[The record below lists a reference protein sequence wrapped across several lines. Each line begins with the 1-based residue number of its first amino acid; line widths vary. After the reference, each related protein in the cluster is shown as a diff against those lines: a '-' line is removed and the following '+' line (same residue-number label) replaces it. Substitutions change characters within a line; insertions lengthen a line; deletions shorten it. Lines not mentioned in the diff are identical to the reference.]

1 MDSNREPAM
10 KINMVAPMYGPA
22 QARKTFVLC
31 FDGTGNKFS
40 GTASDSNILKI
51 FRMLDRND
59 PSHLHYYQAF
69 LMRLLTFA
77 KPGIGTY
84 VDTKQMS
91 AHTSLPARFNS
102 WFQKAKDSA
111 IGTSFDEHV
120 MGGYKFLMRYYS
132 TDIYFFG
139 FSRGAYIARFLAEM
153 LDYVGLLSAGNEEM
167 ARFAWKAFAK
177 WQQRHGESE
186 KNEAKKKKMFEF
198 IMGFRETFSR
208 PVRRIRFLG
217 LFDTVNSVP
226 HFENAWMKRSKFP
239 YTARSSALVIRHAV
253 CIDERR
259 AKFRQD
265 LISEMK
271 RIDITHRHYP
281 HNHVDHHLQQQLLH
295 PTSSEKPMQH
305 HDHLELPQ
313 KKIEAPRAA
322 MPSERYRRPSHH
334 RLSLQHERGLS
345 ISPAR
350 SLTKLTE
357 GDEASIRTAS
367 SQPVS
372 SQMSLRP
379 PPREIDD
386 DEDEDA
392 SQDIQELWFPG
403 CHAVS
408 TQIGDFTARY
418 MLIVRKDIGGG
429 WDMSQNEKVPLS
441 HGPLVW
447 MVREAQKAGLQFDA
461 DKLRSLSCIE
471 DPSGESVNLDLQTG
485 HIQDQSIPQVQVTGA
500 ESPDVSKPINEA
512 LSTNADQRSLRSAF
526 HQALIDSATTSTLHD
541 CLIFGGGLKAG
552 GVLWWN
558 FMEYLPFR
566 RMDLQPDNS
575 WKSISWPL
583 PKGEVRDI
591 PEGALIHHSALR
603 RMESNEDYR
612 PGNLIIGGGGRGVRK
627 APKELGMGS
636 WEVVHE
642 EGDLV
647 GEVVVRRKRVSEEKE
662 DGEE

>member
-1 MDSNREPAM
+1 MDVNREPAT
-10 KINMVAPMYGPA
+10 KINMVAPMYGPT
-22 QARKTFVLC
+22 QVRKSFVLC

-59 PSHLHYYQAF
+59 PSHLHYYQ
-69 LMRLLTFA
+69 
-77 KPGIGTY
+77 PGIGTY

-102 WFQKAKDSA
+102 WFQKARDSA

-132 TDIYFFG
+132 TGDDIYFFG

-177 WQQRHGESE
+177 WQQRHGDSE
-186 KNEAKKKKMFEF
+186 KNEAKKKKMFDF

-226 HFENAWMKRSKFP
+226 RFENAWMKRSKFP

-265 LISEMK
+265 LISETK
-271 RIDITHRHYP
+271 KIDITHRH
-281 HNHVDHHLQQQLLH
+281 HHHGHVNHQLQQQPTH

-305 HDHLELPQ
+305 HYHLELPR
-313 KKIEAPRAA
+313 KNIEAPKAT
-322 MPSERYRRPSHH
+322 MPSERYRRPSRS
-334 RLSLQHERGLS
+334 RLSLQRERGLS
-345 ISPAR
+345 VSPAR

-357 GDEASIRTAS
+357 CDEASIKTVS
-367 SQPVS
+367 SRPVS
-372 SQMSLRP
+372 FQMSLQV
-379 PPREIDD
+379 PPRELDD

-392 SQDIQELWFPG
+392 PQDIQELWFPG
-403 CHAVS
+403 GHA
-408 TQIGDFTARY
+408 
-418 MLIVRKDIGGG
+418 DIGGG
-429 WDMSQNEKVPLS
+429 WDLSQNEKVPLS

-447 MVREAQKAGLQFDA
+447 MVREAQKAGLRFDA

-471 DPSGESVNLDLQTG
+471 EPSGESVNLDLGTG
-485 HIQDQSIPQVQVTGA
+485 RFQNPSIPQVQVTGA
-500 ESPDVSKPINEA
+500 ESPGGSRPKNEVT
-512 LSTNADQRSLRSAF
+512 LTNADQGTLQSAF

-541 CLIFGGGLKAG
+541 CLVFGGGLKAG

-603 RMESNEDYR
+603 RMKSDENYR
-612 PGNLIIGGGGRGVRK
+612 PGNLIVGGGGRGVRR
-627 APKELGMGS
+627 APKELGMGL
-636 WEVVHE
+636 WEVVRE

-647 GEVVVRRKRVSEEKE
+647 GEVVVRRRRPSEVEE
-662 DGEE
+662 DD

>member
-1 MDSNREPAM
+1 
-10 KINMVAPMYGPA
+10 
-22 QARKTFVLC
+22 
-31 FDGTGNKFS
+31 
-40 GTASDSNILKI
+40 
-51 FRMLDRND
+51 
-59 PSHLHYYQAF
+59 
-69 LMRLLTFA
+69 
-77 KPGIGTY
+77 
-84 VDTKQMS
+84 MS

-102 WFQKAKDSA
+102 WYQKAKDSA

-132 TDIYFFG
+132 TGDDIYFFG

-153 LDYVGLLSAGNEEM
+153 LDYVGLLGAGNEEM

-177 WQQRHGESE
+177 WQQRHGDSE
-186 KNEAKKKKMFEF
+186 KNEAKKKKMFDF

-239 YTARSSALVIRHAV
+239 YTARSSAIVIRHAV

-265 LISEMK
+265 LISETK
-271 RIDITHRHYP
+271 RIDITHRH
-281 HNHVDHHLQQQLLH
+281 HHHDHVDHHLQQQ
-295 PTSSEKPMQH
+295 PKYSTSSEKPLEH
-305 HDHLELPQ
+305 HDFLELPHR
-313 KKIEAPRAA
+313 KIESSKASL
-322 MPSERYRRPSHH
+322 PSERYRRPSHA
-334 RLSLQHERGLS
+334 RLSLQRERRLS

-357 GDEASIRTAS
+357 CDEASIRTAS
-367 SQPVS
+367 SRPVS
-372 SQMSLRP
+372 SRVSLQLP
-379 PPREIDD
+379 ARELDD
-386 DEDEDA
+386 DEDENA
-392 SQDIQELWFPG
+392 PQDIQELWFPG
-403 CHAVS
+403 GHADV
-408 TQIGDFTARY
+408 
-418 MLIVRKDIGGG
+418 GGG
-429 WDMSQNEKVPLS
+429 WDLSPNEKVPLS

-447 MVREAQKAGLQFDA
+447 MVREAQKAGLQFDEE
-461 DKLRSLSCIE
+461 KLQSLLCIQE
-471 DPSGESVNLDLQTG
+471 PSGESVNLDLRTG
-485 HIQDQSIPQVQVTGA
+485 HIHNPSVPQVQVTGA
-500 ESPDVSKPINEA
+500 ESPGGSKIEA
-512 LSTNADQRSLRSAF
+512 PPANPDHGSARSAF
-526 HQALIDSATTSTLHD
+526 HQALIESATTSALHD
-541 CLIFGGGLKAG
+541 CLVFGGGLKAG

-591 PEGALIHHSALR
+591 PEGALIHHSAIR
-603 RMESNEDYR
+603 RMEYNEDYR
-612 PGNLIIGGGGRGVRK
+612 PGNLIVGGGGRGVRR

-636 WEVVHE
+636 WEVVRE

-647 GEVVVRRKRVSEEKE
+647 GEVVVRRKRRSEEE
-662 DGEE
+662 DEE

>member
-1 MDSNREPAM
+1 
-10 KINMVAPMYGPA
+10 
-22 QARKTFVLC
+22 
-31 FDGTGNKFS
+31 
-40 GTASDSNILKI
+40 
-51 FRMLDRND
+51 
-59 PSHLHYYQAF
+59 
-69 LMRLLTFA
+69 
-77 KPGIGTY
+77 
-84 VDTKQMS
+84 MS
-91 AHTSLPARFNS
+91 AHTSLPARLNS
-102 WFQKAKDSA
+102 WFQKARDSA

-132 TDIYFFG
+132 TGDGATPYIYFFG

-177 WQQRHGESE
+177 WQQRHGDSQKDKAE
-186 KNEAKKKKMFEF
+186 KKKMFDF

-265 LISEMK
+265 LISETK
-271 RIDITHRHYP
+271 RIDFTHRHHL
-281 HNHVDHHLQQQLLH
+281 HNHVHHHLQQQ
-295 PTSSEKPMQH
+295 PTYPTNSEKPTQH
-305 HDHLELPQ
+305 HDRLDLPRR
-313 KKIEAPRAA
+313 KIETPEVA
-322 MPSERYRRPSHH
+322 MPSERYRRPSQH
-334 RLSLQHERGLS
+334 RLSVPRERGMS
-345 ISPAR
+345 VSPAR
-350 SLTKLTE
+350 SLAKLTE
-357 GDEASIRTAS
+357 CDETSIRTAS
-367 SQPVS
+367 SRPVS
-372 SQMSLRP
+372 SQMSMQL
-379 PPREIDD
+379 PPRELDD

-392 SQDIQELWFPG
+392 AQDIQELWFPG
-403 CHAVS
+403 CHA
-408 TQIGDFTARY
+408 
-418 MLIVRKDIGGG
+418 DIGGG
-429 WDMSQNEKVPLS
+429 WDLSQDEKIPLS

-447 MVREAQKAGLQFDA
+447 MVREAQKAGLPFDD

-471 DPSGESVNLDLQTG
+471 ESSGETVNLDLATDDI
-485 HIQDQSIPQVQVTGA
+485 HDQSIPQVQVTGA
-500 ESPDVSKPINEA
+500 ESSDLSMPKAEA
-512 LSTNADQRSLRSAF
+512 ASTVIDQGSLQSAF
-526 HQALIDSATTSTLHD
+526 RQALIDSATTSTLHD
-541 CLIFGGGLKAG
+541 CLVFGGGLKAG

-636 WEVVHE
+636 WEVVRE
-642 EGDLV
+642 KGDLV
-647 GEVVVRRKRVSEEKE
+647 GEVVVRRGRA
-662 DGEE
+662 GEEEEDY